1 MGHGDEQTDD
11 FAEQQKKID
20 DAIAAFKAG
29 SDGGGGGDGS
39 GVVTAAEAAELEEEA
54 QEEED
59 LGPLDPETW
68 QLSVWG
74 YIQQEASAQAEA
86 LGMSDWEYSLIMGQT
101 RQKIF
106 DWTFDWVKNRP
117 GNFEQNLDYIT
128 TDPNAISLLL
138 THAWNRFSAL
148 NGMFGEFTGA
158 GGASRGGGGGSRRP
172 TAQDI
177 RNRFDI
183 DALSQQA
190 NSIWR
195 NILLTTPANSRSLA
209 KSYVDQV
216 VAGKG
221 EKALDFNAFVR
232 KKAMETNR
240 FAVIY
245 ENKPEDLEPEA
256 YLQRYAQSAAAVLRP
271 ANVEDIAIGAARFGS
286 DSGTFGARL
295 ERTDEVTGSSAYIN
309 GLENRMRNLNKVF
322 KG

>member
-1 MGHGDEQTDD
+1 MGHGDEQDVD
-11 FAEQQKKID
+11 PAEQQRKID
-20 DAIAAFKAG
+20 EAVAAFRG
-29 SDGGGGGDGS
+29 GGDGGGSTGGGS
-39 GVVTAAEAAELEEEA
+39 GVVTAAGAADEEDED
-54 QEEED
+54 ED

-74 YIQQEASAQAEA
+74 FVQEEAASQAEA
-86 LGMSDWEYSLIMGQT
+86 LGMSDWEFALIMGQS

-106 DWTFDWVKNRP
+106 DWTFDWVHNRQ
-117 GNFEQNLDYIT
+117 GNFEQNLNYIT
-128 TDPNAISLLL
+128 TDPNAINSLL
-138 THAWNRFSAL
+138 TNAWNRFSSM

-158 GGASRGGGGGSRRP
+158 GGASGGGGRGGPRRP

-183 DALSQQA
+183 DALSQKA

-195 NILLTTPANSRSLA
+195 SILLTTPENSRSIA
-209 KSYVDQV
+209 KSYVDEV

-221 EKALDFNAFVR
+221 EKALDFNAYVR

-245 ENKPEDLEPEA
+245 ENKPEDIEPEA
-256 YLQRYAQSAAAVLRP
+256 YLQRYAQSAAQIVRP
-271 ANVEDIAIGAARFGS
+271 QNVEGIAIGAARLGS
-286 DSGTFGARL
+286 DSGTFASRL
-295 ERTDEVTGSSAYIN
+295 ERTDEVTGSSAFIN